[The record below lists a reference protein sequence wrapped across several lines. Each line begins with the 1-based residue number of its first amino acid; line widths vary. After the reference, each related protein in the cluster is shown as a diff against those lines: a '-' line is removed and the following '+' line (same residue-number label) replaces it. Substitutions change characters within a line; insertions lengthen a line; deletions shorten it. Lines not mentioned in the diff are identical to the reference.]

1 MKGRAKHFKEAQSL
15 LSSLAKQARGKNQK
29 AALNL
34 QIKDLK
40 TAAKFKGKK
49 ADIYDTV
56 KKVLGE
62 NPEIAP
68 HGVQPS
74 KIANDLYKKLG
85 RKKATADNIFNSI
98 TDKYHYKDLDAID
111 TAFIQNVQQILW
123 YNFHSAM
130 FFLDGG
136 LSTSDYKEAKKGAK
150 SGGLDS
156 FKHPIKAGSKI
167 RSKKITLTKDDR
179 VVIKSN
185 NKHLETVL
193 EIKDKGGIQA
203 YYSEMKQYLVGQS
216 SPMSV
221 FYYDGVTKDSKG
233 LIISYYLEDT
243 GLEGEKDRE
252 DETSE
257 TETSQTTPI
266 SVPES
271 ETDKKLKLV
280 EKELEL
286 EKAKK
291 ATIEAEQNSRN
302 MIMRQIQQLKDDGFD
317 NKTILHILKI
327 KK

>member
-1 MKGRAKHFKEAQSL
+1 
-15 LSSLAKQARGKNQK
+15 
-29 AALNL
+29 
-34 QIKDLK
+34 
-40 TAAKFKGKK
+40 
-49 ADIYDTV
+49 
-56 KKVLGE
+56 
-62 NPEIAP
+62 
-68 HGVQPS
+68 
-74 KIANDLYKKLG
+74 
-85 RKKATADNIFNSI
+85 
-98 TDKYHYKDLDAID
+98 
-111 TAFIQNVQQILW
+111 
-123 YNFHSAM
+123 
-130 FFLDGG
+130 
-136 LSTSDYKEAKKGAK
+136 
-150 SGGLDS
+150 
-156 FKHPIKAGSKI
+156 
-167 RSKKITLTKDDR
+167 
-179 VVIKSN
+179 
-185 NKHLETVL
+185 
-193 EIKDKGGIQA
+193 
-203 YYSEMKQYLVGQS
+203 MKQYLVGQS